1 MKQVKETESKEMR
14 VEEGKIRWGREEEGE
29 KQEEGSMT
37 KTADE
42 MDFPSS
48 CHGNSSGRDERFPV
62 QLGRCKQ

>member
-1 MKQVKETESKEMR
+1 MTQVNKTNSKEIR
-14 VEEGKIRWGREEEGE
+14 VEEGKIRWGREEKGE

-48 CHGNSSGRDERFPV
+48 HHGNSSGRDERFPV
-62 QLGRCKQ
+62 QLGKCKQ

>member
-1 MKQVKETESKEMR
+1 M
-14 VEEGKIRWGREEEGE
+14 WGREEEGE

-48 CHGNSSGRDERFPV
+48 CHGNSSGR
-62 QLGRCKQ
+62 